1 MGSYTLMVLKKDEK
15 KEKAEKTVFYML
27 ETINVLSENQK
38 ILLKRILQL
47 EEHIDMIAGQILDD
61 TDEDRTLH

>member
-15 KEKAEKTVFYML
+15 KEKAEKTVFFML

-47 EEHIDMIAGQILDD
+47 EEHMDMIAGQILDD

>member
-15 KEKAEKTVFYML
+15 KEKSEKTVFYML
-27 ETINVLSENQK
+27 ETINVLVENQK
-38 ILLKRILQL
+38 ILLNRILQL
-47 EEHIDMIAGQILDD
+47 EENIDMIAGQILDD

>member
-1 MGSYTLMVLKKDEK
+1 MVLKKDEK
-15 KEKAEKTVFYML
+15 EKKTIFYML
-27 ETINVLSENQK
+27 ETINVLVENQK
-38 ILLKRILQL
+38 ILLNRILKL

>member
-1 MGSYTLMVLKKDEK
+1 MVLKKDEK

-47 EEHIDMIAGQILDD
+47 EEHIDMIAGQILDN